1 MSDALTTEAPAAAT
15 TEAPTPS
22 PIPTTTTEST
32 PVTTSTDSS
41 NATLLT
47 TEEPVEAPA
56 APVVPEAYDFTVP
69 EGREL
74 DPALLAEATPIFKEL
89 GLSQEGALKL
99 VDLYNKQAGAGIDK
113 LLADQREVRAG
124 WATESKAYLDTLPGG
139 VKQAKADLTGA
150 KNALFANPDGTPN
163 AEKITKFNQFMDMTG
178 AGDNPLFIEAFT
190 KMAKLFNEG
199 RAVTGTGPSK
209 FGQAVPGAAKP
220 SAAAA
225 LYPNLSGQ

>member
-1 MSDALTTEAPAAAT
+1 MSDALTTEAPAATT

-22 PIPTTTTEST
+22 PIPIPTTEST

-56 APVVPEAYDFTVP
+56 GPPETYEFTAP

-89 GLSQEGALKL
+89 GLSQEGAQKL
-99 VDLYNKQAGAGIDK
+99 VDLYNKQAGSSIEK

-209 FGQAVPGAAKP
+209 FGQAVPGTAKP